1 MATQLL
7 EHYGKKISELTL
19 VPSSGGRFEV
29 SLEGRLIYSKLKE
42 GRFPEFAELRKIID
56 SSAG

>member
-7 EHYGKKISELTL
+7 DHYGKRISELTL

-29 SLEGRLIYSKLKE
+29 SLAGRLIFSKLQE
-42 GRFPEFAELRKIID
+42 GRFPEFAELRKLID
-56 SSAG
+56 AAS

>member
-29 SLEGRLIYSKLKE
+29 SLDGRLIFSKLQE
-42 GRFPEFAELRKIID
+42 GRFPEFAELQKLID
-56 SSAG
+56 AR

>member
-7 EHYGKKISELTL
+7 EHYGKQISELTL

-29 SLEGRLIYSKLKE
+29 TLEERLIFSKLKQ
-42 GRFPEFAELRKIID
+42 GRFPEFEELRKLID
-56 SSAG
+56 GA

>member
-29 SLEGRLIYSKLKE
+29 SLDGRLIFSKLQE
-42 GRFPEFAELRKIID
+42 GRFPEFVELRKLID
-56 SSAG
+56 TH